1 MQIMTVGAS
10 DTRLSFFTQVD
21 CQTRK
26 PSGSDCPLESNPV
39 HTPRKLNLQTNHP
52 KETMRIVIGRQQ
64 PAFWGVLGRGLVNV
78 IVNEKAHWEPGLS
91 AIQCSRLGVPLLHRI
106 TLHNYGV
113 RCSGSPNFLA

>member
-1 MQIMTVGAS
+1 MEIMTVGAS

-52 KETMRIVIGRQQ
+52 KETMRIEVES
-64 PAFWGVLGRGLVNV
+64 GVLGYLTR
-78 IVNEKAHWEPGLS
+78 A
-91 AIQCSRLGVPLLHRI
+91 
-106 TLHNYGV
+106 Y
-113 RCSGSPNFLA
+113 RCKS